1 MYTFV
6 TATAKL
12 LITSLDPSSTSLLPA
27 IDDVMYVPNPVV
39 VETKLSKNTT
49 FDIQHYTGDIIVESY
64 SKMLI
69 DFDSTSTLDM
79 DYAILKDTIGDY
91 AFLTEDWDGY
101 GGVAPSKAIIKTTI
115 ELLEKLHLQGFS
127 IPKPMLSGSGE
138 IGLYWK
144 NNSIYTEI
152 TIDEPNSYSLYI
164 EEGNAYSGKADIK
177 IEEDLPQELISS
189 EKKFSVV

>member
-101 GGVAPSKAIIKTTI
+101 GGIAPSEELIKTTI
-115 ELLEKLHLQGFS
+115 ELLGQLHEKGFS
-127 IPKPMLSGSGE
+127 IPKPMLSGVGE
-138 IGLYWK
+138 IGLYWR
-144 NNSIYTEI
+144 NDIIYVEI
-152 TIDEPNSYSLYI
+152 TIDEPNIYSLYI

-177 IEEDLPQELISS
+177 IEEDLPQELIIS